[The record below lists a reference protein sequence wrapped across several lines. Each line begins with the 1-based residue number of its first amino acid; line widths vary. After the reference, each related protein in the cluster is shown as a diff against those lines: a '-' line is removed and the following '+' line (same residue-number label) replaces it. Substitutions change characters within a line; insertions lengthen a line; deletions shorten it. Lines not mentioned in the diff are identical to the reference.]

1 MTDIRIAAPRR
12 PLQRTARDLANGR
25 ERVRRPHPRRMA
37 TPPFRLQSVQSLS
50 CFPRR
55 QSSLT
60 VRCSECQGRRT
71 WTLCTLRGASMHVMP
86 EDIDYGV
93 TDDTARR
100 VSHVW
105 ISVRT
110 LIDSIGC
117 ILKSGRRLV
126 DGDGIRAQA
135 MYNVIAD
142 SMLCSS

>member
-1 MTDIRIAAPRR
+1 
-12 PLQRTARDLANGR
+12 
-25 ERVRRPHPRRMA
+25 
-37 TPPFRLQSVQSLS
+37 
-50 CFPRR
+50 
-55 QSSLT
+55 
-60 VRCSECQGRRT
+60 
-71 WTLCTLRGASMHVMP
+71 MHVMP
-86 EDIDYGV
+86 EGIDYGV

-117 ILKSGRRLV
+117 ILKSGRRRG

-142 SMLCSS
+142 SMLCNF